1 VHTSEALTNDGSNH
15 ANVNMQFKGLTHSL
29 HAFQR
34 LGWTN
39 GFAVKKHRP
48 MMKKKDLLE

>member
-15 ANVNMQFKGLTHSL
+15 ANVNMQFKGLTRSL

-39 GFAVKKHRP
+39 GFAVKKISTDDE
-48 MMKKKDLLE
+48 KKDLLE